1 MTCKNAPSLK
11 GKAPKFDKSQ
21 MLEARHVIMIAI
33 GGVIGAG
40 FFVGA
45 SAAILQAG
53 PAILLTY
60 ILCSLVFLVLGM
72 TFKDL
77 ALDSGV
83 QGSFI
88 EHIRHLLGSVAG
100 FASGWSYWAVWLIIL
115 TAQLI
120 AGAAMLQPVLHLPY
134 LVICY
139 GLLAIM
145 SGVNLLS
152 VRAYGNLEYWFSFL
166 KVSALVVFILFG
178 IFILLSSHLG
188 FTAPVPVTN
197 NLFGHDGFAPF
208 GWVAV
213 LALAPTVFTGMTGIE
228 IVSVAAQET
237 HTPEE
242 MVGALASKLGIWIGV
257 IYFFSVLL
265 VLCFIPWNGLEMTR
279 SPFLSVLNHL
289 QIPYAESVIWL
300 VVLTV
305 IFSTLNSS
313 LFVASRVLK
322 EMALTEAAP
331 DFLSAGKGNNVP
343 TRSIWC
349 VTIAAFLLVT
359 ASQQFPSGFFG
370 GLLSVSGVFIIFV
383 YGLAIVAAMKM
394 RRKLSFFGIL
404 AILFMALVPICMLY
418 APQTRLQSLLGL
430 GSLGFFLLCGAIISR
445 LSKRKNASDLA
456 NLNA

>member
-1 MTCKNAPSLK
+1 MTCKNMPSQPE
-11 GKAPKFDKSQ
+11 KAPPIDKSQ

-53 PAILLTY
+53 PTVLFTY
-60 ILCSLVFLVLGM
+60 LLCSLVFLVLGK

-88 EHIRHLLGSVAG
+88 EHIRHLLGPIAG
-100 FASGWSYWAVWLIIL
+100 FASGWAYWAVWLIIL

-120 AGAAMLQPVLHLPY
+120 AGAAMLGPILHLPY

-152 VRAYGNLEYWFSFL
+152 VRMYGNLEYWFSLL
-166 KVSALVVFILFG
+166 KVSALV
-178 IFILLSSHLG
+178 IFILLGVTLLIAG
-188 FTAPVPVTN
+188 AFGVTTPVPVSEN
-197 NLFGHDGFAPF
+197 MFGHQGFAPF
-208 GWVAV
+208 GWLAV

-242 MVGALASKLGIWIGV
+242 MVGSLASKLGMWIGI
-257 IYFFSVLL
+257 IYFFSVAL
-265 VLCFIPWNGLEMTR
+265 VLCFIPWDSLNMTR
-279 SPFLSVLNHL
+279 SPFLTVLDYLH
-289 QIPYAESVIWL
+289 IPYAEQAFWL
-300 VVLTV
+300 VIMVV

-313 LFVASRVLK
+313 LFVASRILK

-331 DFLSAGKGNNVP
+331 DFLSSGKGANVP
-343 TRSIWC
+343 ARSVTC
-349 VTIAAFLLVT
+349 VSLAAFLLVT
-359 ASQQFPSGFFG
+359 LSQQFPAGFFAT
-370 GLLSVSGVFIIFV
+370 LLGVSGIFIIFV
-383 YGLAIVAAMKM
+383 YGLSIVAAMRM
-394 RRKLSFFGIL
+394 RKKLSILGLL
-404 AILFMALVPICMLY
+404 AILFMALVPLCMALS
-418 APQTRLQSLLGL
+418 PQTLGQALWGMGGLAFFLITGFCVNTLQS
-430 GSLGFFLLCGAIISR
+430 A
-445 LSKRKNASDLA
+445 KKA
-456 NLNA
+456 

>member
-1 MTCKNAPSLK
+1 MIGESSPSVQKNTRK
-11 GKAPKFDKSQ
+11 IDKSQ
-21 MLEARHVIMIAI
+21 LLEARHVIMIAI

-53 PAILLTY
+53 PVILLTY
-60 ILCSLVFLVLGM
+60 LLCSLVFLVLGM
-72 TFKDL
+72 TFKNL

-88 EHIRHLLGSVAG
+88 EHIRHLLGNVTG

-120 AGAAMLQPVLHLPY
+120 AGAAMLGPVLHLPY
-134 LVICY
+134 LLICY
-139 GLLAIM
+139 GLLALM

-152 VRAYGNLEYWFSFL
+152 VRMYGNLEYWFSFL
-166 KVSALVVFILFG
+166 KVSALVC
-178 IFILLSSHLG
+178 FILLGLG
-188 FTAPVPVTN
+188 LLLASAFGLSAPIPVAEN
-197 NLFGHDGFAPF
+197 IFGHGGFAPF

-242 MVGALASKLGIWIGV
+242 MVGSLASKLGIWIGI
-257 IYFFSVLL
+257 IYFFSVVL
-265 VLCFIPWNGLEMTR
+265 VVCFIPWNQLNMTR
-279 SPFLSVLNHL
+279 SPFLTVLNHL
-289 QIPYAESVIWL
+289 NIPYAEGLVWL

-322 EMALTEAAP
+322 EMALTGSAP
-331 DFLSAGKGNNVP
+331 TFFSAGRGGNVP
-343 TRSIWC
+343 ARSVWC
-349 VTIAAFLLVT
+349 VTIAAFVLVT
-359 ASQQFPSGFFG
+359 ASRQFPSGFFA
-370 GLLSVSGVFIIFV
+370 GLLGVSGVFIICV

-394 RRKLSFFGIL
+394 REKISVPGIV
-404 AILFMALVPICMLY
+404 AILFMALVPVCMLLS
-418 APQTRLQSLLGL
+418 PQTRMQALWGIGGIILFFISGLLVNL
-430 GSLGFFLLCGAIISR
+430 FQ
-445 LSKRKNASDLA
+445 KKN
-456 NLNA
+456 